1 MPERDPHDRLRPSIL
16 DRLTADGG
24 AAASAVRRGGVMNLE
39 DLRSAVIRDLE
50 WLLNSEAMSSTVDLE
65 PDPFVK
71 ASVLNYGMP
80 DLAGAT
86 ISTVQLQEL
95 RAEVKRVIEDFEP
108 RIDKK
113 TLEVRLV
120 EHATGSF
127 NRIAFEIRAEVLAEP
142 LPIPLLLRTDFSLE
156 TGLCELHESDGR
168 G

>member
-1 MPERDPHDRLRPSIL
+1 MADRDAHDRLRPSIL

-24 AAASAVRRGGVMNLE
+24 AAASAIRRGGVMNLE
-39 DLRSAVIRDLE
+39 DLRAAVIRDLE
-50 WLLNSEAMSSTVDLE
+50 WLLNSEAMSSAVDLE
-65 PDPFVK
+65 PFPFVQ

-86 ISTVQLQEL
+86 ISTVRLEDL

-108 RIDKK
+108 RIDRK
-113 TLEVRLV
+113 TLEVHLV
-120 EHATGSF
+120 ESTTGSF
-127 NRIAFEIRAEVLAEP
+127 NRIAFEIHAEVLAEP

-168 G
+168 D